1 VFKAHGLRTLLK
13 CRPQPRPPYFGH
25 APAIP
30 GVPPYTIFHLAVGF
44 IGSAWMERKGGTTWM
59 MGMLSLSLGVIVNL
73 FYLGTLREKKKN
85 F

>member
-1 VFKAHGLRTLLK
+1 
-13 CRPQPRPPYFGH
+13 
-25 APAIP
+25 
-30 GVPPYTIFHLAVGF
+30 
-44 IGSAWMERKGGTTWM
+44 MERKGGTTWM